1 MARDNP
7 EELVLR
13 GEGLTGMGP
22 EAFDNLVR
30 RLGKQGIDV
39 VASDGLVDQD
49 EVTREFFGRSPEEVA
64 EDLIDKTL
72 VVGNKKGVITKV
84 LPQSQAQNGNWLDRP
99 LFGAY
104 PVDVYAAPYRGNR
117 LLFLRTG
124 ETDTCVR
131 IDGLATPRKSYP
143 RPGLV
148 SKALGI
154 TRERTGNLSFDGEET
169 VSIDWIS

>member
-1 MARDNP
+1 MAA
-7 EELVLR
+7 ELPGELMLR
-13 GEGLTGMGP
+13 GEGLANMTK
-22 EAFDNLVR
+22 DNLDALVR
-30 RLGKQGIDV
+30 RLGKQGIEV
-39 VASDGLVDQD
+39 FASDGLVNQD
-49 EVTREFFGRSPEEVA
+49 EVTREFFGRSPEEIA

-72 VVGNKKGVITKV
+72 VVGSKNGVITKV
-84 LPQSQAQNGNWLDRP
+84 LPQTQADNGNWLDRP

-104 PVDVYAAPYRGNR
+104 PVDAYAAPYRGNH

-124 ETDTCVR
+124 LTDTCVR

-154 TRERTGNLSFDGEET
+154 IRERTGNVSFDGEEK
-169 VSIDWIS
+169 VSINWIS

>member
-1 MARDNP
+1 MAGEVP
-7 EELVLR
+7 HEVVLR
-13 GEGLTGMGP
+13 GEGLAGMPP
-22 EAFDNLVR
+22 EAFENLVR

-49 EVTREFFGRSPEEVA
+49 EVTREFFGRSPEDVA
-64 EDLIDKTL
+64 EDLISKTL
-72 VVGNKKGVITKV
+72 IVGSKGGVVTKV
-84 LPQSQAQNGNWLDRP
+84 KPQTQADNDNWLDRP

-104 PVDVYAAPYRGNR
+104 PVDVYAAPYRGNH

-124 ETDTCVR
+124 LTDTCVR

-148 SKALGI
+148 TKALGI
-154 TRERTGNLSFDGEET
+154 TRERTGNVTFDGEET
-169 VSIDWIS
+169 VRIDWIS